1 MNALVE
7 ESVKRAIA
15 PLMDE
20 VASLQDAMASLKDI
34 IVPMKGRI
42 ASMKG
47 DIDLLLQSS
56 SNMNIHISTANN
68 GVSAVGDDEGHNGY
82 FPRMDDDDGMDDDDY
97 WAADKWS
104 GVNN

>member
-56 SNMNIHISTANN
+56 SNMNIHMSSIIQLAEKVGGEIEKCTTLINDYSDKIN
-68 GVSAVGDDEGHNGY
+68 G
-82 FPRMDDDDGMDDDDY
+82 
-97 WAADKWS
+97 K
-104 GVNN
+104 